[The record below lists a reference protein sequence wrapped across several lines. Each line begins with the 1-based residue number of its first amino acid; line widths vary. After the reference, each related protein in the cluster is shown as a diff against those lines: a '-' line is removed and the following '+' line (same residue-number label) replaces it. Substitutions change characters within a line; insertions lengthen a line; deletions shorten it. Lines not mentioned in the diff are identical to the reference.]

1 MKGFKWITK
10 RSLRVKFSAIFFI
23 IGLVFGVLIFFN
35 LNSSDDNKNDLNNI
49 INVHLEKVK
58 LADQILLLDAL
69 LTGAMKDFVIDP
81 ANDSIWDLY
90 LGYADQLDATL
101 AAAKNLATDEEWQ
114 YFDNISATN
123 DALIAMEEWIFEE
136 AATNYD
142 EILNLWHGPYAANK
156 SIYASYL
163 DLFYNWVNSMITP
176 ANFSSF
182 SPWEVNWA
190 LNLTKTAENIRFLD
204 ALLTGSMQGL
214 LFEPNNTKLE
224 LIYNQSANQLDGNL
238 SLAIALTVNYS
249 ATVQTWFQGI
259 DAANID
265 LINMEVELISKSQ
278 ENAVD
283 ILNILNGPYAGNKT
297 LYKKAMENF
306 YTVSNEELTT
316 NTLKSLERIE
326 RSKFIVFMLII
337 PMSICL
343 LISFIF
349 TNTIAKKIRK
359 VLAITQQIELGK
371 TSKTTKKK
379 TSDELALLD
388 DSIVTMKGVI
398 ESASNVSINVSNM
411 ATELAASSSEV
422 NAASEE
428 ISASTHEMTNVTH
441 QIMQTSK
448 EINNIMSLITNIA
461 EQTNLLALNASIE
474 AGRAGEQGRGFAVV
488 ADEVRKLAEE
498 SRKAVRNSK
507 EKIVGIVDKIHLTYD
522 SMEGIN
528 ASAEQQTA
536 SMEEITETA
545 NRLGGLAEELKQSLM
560 MTQESKS
567 KKERRKLLKQEYR

>member
-1 MKGFKWITK
+1 MKGFKWISK
-10 RSLRVKFSAIFFI
+10 RSLQVKFSAIFFI

-35 LNSSDDNKNDLNNI
+35 LSSSDDNKNDLNNI

-58 LADQILLLDAL
+58 LADQILFLDAL

-81 ANDSIWDLY
+81 ANDSIWDIY

-114 YFDNISATN
+114 YFDDISDTN

-163 DLFYNWVNSMITP
+163 DLFYNWVNDMITP

-182 SPWEVNWA
+182 TPWEVNWA
-190 LNLTKTAENIRFLD
+190 LNLTKTVENIRYLD

-214 LFEPNNTKLE
+214 LFEPNNTKLDVT
-224 LIYNQSANQLDGNL
+224 YNQAANQLDGNL
-238 SLAIALTVNYS
+238 SQTIALTVNYS
-249 ATVQTWFQGI
+249 STVQTWFQGI
-259 DAANID
+259 DVSNID
-265 LINMEVELISKSQ
+265 LINMEIELISKSQ

-283 ILNILNGPYAGNKT
+283 ILNVLNGPYAGNKT
-297 LYKKAMENF
+297 LYKEAMENF
-306 YTVSNEELTT
+306 YTVSNEELTAS
-316 NTLKSLERIE
+316 TLKSIVRID
-326 RSKFIVFMLII
+326 RNRFITFMLII
-337 PMSICL
+337 PMSLCL
-343 LISFIF
+343 IISFVF

-359 VLAITQQIELGK
+359 VLAITQQIELGT
-371 TSKTTKKK
+371 TSKITKKK

-398 ESASNVSINVSNM
+398 ESASNVSINVYNM

-428 ISASTHEMTNVTH
+428 ISASTHEMTNITH
-441 QIMQTSK
+441 QIMQASK
-448 EINNIMSLITNIA
+448 EINNIMNLITNIS

-488 ADEVRKLAEE
+488 ANEVKKLAEE
-498 SRKAVRNSK
+498 SKKAVRETN
-507 EKIVGIVDKIHLTYD
+507 EKIANVISKINT
-522 SMEGIN
+522 SFAEMEGIN
-528 ASAEQQTA
+528 ASTEQ
-536 SMEEITETA
+536 
-545 NRLGGLAEELKQSLM
+545 
-560 MTQESKS
+560 
-567 KKERRKLLKQEYR
+567 